1 MQVGDIE
8 IDIERKP
15 IKHIHL
21 AVYPPDARVH
31 VSAPEY
37 LDRTDIEAFVLQKL
51 AWIQRQRGEI
61 LSQPRQTIR
70 HYVSGESHYLF
81 GQRLLLKVIEERGC
95 THTVR
100 KVGGQ
105 LLLTVRPNTSEERR
119 GELITGWQRENLR
132 KYLADAVERWSQIMN
147 EENVGWRI
155 KQMRAEWG
163 SCQQK
168 KRTLLFNLELARVP
182 MSYIDYVIV
191 HELVHL
197 SVANHSRLFE
207 KRIEQYMPNWRQLR
221 RKLNDFIAVYKED
234 SGTFQ
239 KEV

>member
-1 MQVGDIE
+1 MQVADIS

-37 LDRTDIEAFVLQKL
+37 LNETDIEAFVLQKL
-51 AWIQRQRGEI
+51 AWIQRQREDI
-61 LSQPRQTIR
+61 LSQPRQTVR

-81 GQRLLLKVIEERGC
+81 GHRLLLKVEEVRGC
-95 THTVR
+95 TPGVR
-100 KVGGQ
+100 KVGDK
-105 LLLTVRPNTSEERR
+105 LLLTVRPGTGEARR
-119 GELITGWQRENLR
+119 GELITEWQRENLR
-132 KYLADAVERWSQIMN
+132 SYLSDAVAHWSKTME
-147 EENVGWRI
+147 EENVGWQV

-182 MSYIDYVIV
+182 MQYIDYVIV
-191 HELVHL
+191 HELAHL
-197 SVANHSRLFE
+197 VVSNHSRLFE
-207 KRIEQYMPNWRQLR
+207 KRMEQFLPNWRQLR
-221 RKLNDFIAVYKED
+221 QELNNFVAVYKAD
-234 SGTFQ
+234 SGTFHT
-239 KEV
+239 EV

>member
-1 MQVGDIE
+1 MKQ
-8 IDIERKP
+8 K
-15 IKHIHL
+15 KK
-21 AVYPPDARVH
+21 
-31 VSAPEY
+31 
-37 LDRTDIEAFVLQKL
+37 VLQKL

-221 RKLNDFIAVYKED
+221 QKLNDFIAVYKED